1 MCAVRISEN
10 DARGACGDD
19 ARDVCGVPLAV
30 LILIAC
36 CCGGCGRGAQ
46 NNTVAGQS
54 KAGQSAAQPARTE
67 NVELFAA
74 ASTQDALK
82 TIVAAFEQHNRTTK
96 INTNY
101 GASGT
106 LAQQIS
112 AGSEADI
119 FLSADD
125 KWTVELADQDKVAEQ
140 VDLLANRLVV
150 IVPDDSTLV
159 VSSLEDLLKPEI
171 KRLAVG
177 DPEVVPAGDHAKRAL
192 SAVNVW
198 NGVQDKLATSKDV
211 RQALT
216 YVETGAA
223 DAGIVYTTDVAA
235 SDRVKATFPIDTDLS
250 GKISY
255 PLALLKAAG
264 DKPAARRL
272 YEYLQSDEALRVFR
286 QHGFSIHTPKSEEQQ
301 ISDDKA
307 TTAEQDVDHA
317 AEAQP

>member
-1 MCAVRISEN
+1 MCAVRLSGN
-10 DARGACGDD
+10 DARGAG
-19 ARDVCGVPLAV
+19 GVPWAIV
-30 LILIAC
+30 FIVAC
-36 CCGGCGRGAQ
+36 CCVGCGRGAQ
-46 NNTVAGQS
+46 NNAAAG
-54 KAGQSAAQPARTE
+54 KPKTGQSATQPARTE

-82 TIVAAFEQHNRTTK
+82 TIVAAFEQHNSTTK
-96 INTNY
+96 VNTNY

-112 AGSEADI
+112 AGSEADV
-119 FLSADD
+119 FLSADE

-150 IVPDDSTLV
+150 VVPDDSTLMIA
-159 VSSLEDLLKPEI
+159 SLEDLLKPEI

-255 PLALLKAAG
+255 PLALLKSG
-264 DKPAARRL
+264 DDKPAARRL

-286 QHGFSIHTPKSEEQQ
+286 QHGFSIHTPKSEEEQ
-301 ISDDKA
+301 ISDDNA
-307 TTAEQDVDHA
+307 TTAEQDVEHA